1 MFLPFISARY
11 PMPTMSMS
19 LVQPVVTPVTALK
32 TSARARPWKAACLS
46 FWRSA
51 TRVPSF
57 WTSVMPPGSMALT
70 LPLGPS
76 TRTVLPLTVYL
87 TPVGSG
93 IGFLPIR
100 DMMNPFMACESR
112 VAFAVVPLQPVSRR
126 LKCSYYRIEDS
137 NLKRLC
143 LFSLPDFAENLAADT
158 FAAGLTA
165 GHDTL
170 GSSHDGDAKTSLDA
184 ADL

>member
-32 TSARARPWKAACLS
+32 TRARARPWKAACLS
-46 FWRSA
+46 VWRSV
-51 TRVPSF
+51 TRWPSF
-57 WTSVMPPGSMALT
+57 WTRVMPPGSIAVT

-76 TRTVLPLTVYL
+76 TRTVLPFSLTVYL
-87 TPVGSG
+87 TPVGRA

-112 VAFAVVPLQPVSRR
+112 KQLRVEQADFVPLQRCCYTRELKNLVYFFTKLRRESRR
-126 LKCSYYRIEDS
+126 QHLRGV
-137 NLKRLC
+137 
-143 LFSLPDFAENLAADT
+143 PD
-158 FAAGLTA
+158 GQ
-165 GHDTL
+165 
-170 GSSHDGDAKTSLDA
+170 
-184 ADL
+184 